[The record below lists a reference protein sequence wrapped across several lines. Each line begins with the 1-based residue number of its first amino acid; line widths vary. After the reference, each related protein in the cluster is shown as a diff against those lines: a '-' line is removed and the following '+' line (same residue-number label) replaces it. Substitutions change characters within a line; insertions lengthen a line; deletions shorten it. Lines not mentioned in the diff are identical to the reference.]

1 MGLVEEF
8 LEITK
13 NVTHKR
19 RKIDKLDLIK
29 IWNLALPS
37 LSCPEKKMKREL
49 QIGRKYYKSNVQ

>member
-8 LEITK
+8 LEIIK

-29 IWNLALPS
+29 I
-37 LSCPEKKMKREL
+37 
-49 QIGRKYYKSNVQ
+49 

>member
-19 RKIDKLDLIK
+19 RKIDKLNLIK
-29 IWNLALPS
+29 
-37 LSCPEKKMKREL
+37 M
-49 QIGRKYYKSNVQ
+49 